1 MSTEV
6 NPTIVLDMIESF
18 RRSKAMFAG
27 CELRIFDHLEQ
38 QPATVAQLAKTISAD
53 LTNLERLLDAL
64 VGLGLLT
71 KSEGVYS
78 NTAEASTYLVRDS
91 PRTMTGYILY
101 SNSVLWKLWDNLEG
115 AVLEGSHRW
124 KQTFGLDGPLF
135 SSFFSTE
142 ESMRTF
148 IAGMHGFGVIS
159 SPSVVAAF
167 DLSKYK
173 QLVDLGGAT
182 GHLPIAAAAKYPQME
197 AVVFDLPNVV
207 KVAAEHCA
215 GTRVKCVA
223 GDFFTDEL
231 PAADLY
237 ALGRILHDWSE
248 PKIALLLKK
257 IVAALPEGGGLLI
270 AEKLLNDDKTK
281 PVSATMQSLNM
292 MICTEGRERS
302 LAEYEALCLAAGFKR
317 VEGRRTGQPVD
328 AILAVK

>member
-1 MSTEV
+1 MSTEA
-6 NPTIVLDMIESF
+6 NPAIVLDLIESF

-27 CELRIFDHLEQ
+27 CELHIFDHLEA
-38 QPATVAQLAKTISAD
+38 QPATLAQLAQKIGAD

-71 KSEGVYS
+71 KQEGVYG
-78 NTAEASTYLVRDS
+78 NTADASAYLVRTS

-101 SNSVLWKLWDNLEG
+101 SNAVLWKLWDNLEG

-124 KQTFGLDGPLF
+124 KQTFGLEGPLF

-182 GHLPIAAAAKYPQME
+182 GHLTMAAAVKYPQMRTT
-197 AVVFDLPNVV
+197 VFDLPNVV
-207 KVAAEHCA
+207 KVAEEHCA
-215 GTRVKCVA
+215 GTRVQCVA

-248 PKIALLLKK
+248 PKIAVLLKK
-257 IVAALPEGGGLLI
+257 IAAALPEGGALLI
-270 AEKLLNDDKTK
+270 AEKLLNEDKTK

-302 LAEYEALCLAAGFKR
+302 LLEYEELCLAAGFKR

>member
-1 MSTEV
+1 
-6 NPTIVLDMIESF
+6 
-18 RRSKAMFAG
+18 MFAG
-27 CELRIFDHLEQ
+27 CELRIFDHLETRPLNLGQ
-38 QPATVAQLAKTISAD
+38 LAQLIGAD

-64 VGLGLLT
+64 VGLELLS
-71 KSEGVYS
+71 KEDGVYR
-78 NTAEASTYLVRDS
+78 NTPDASAYLVRSS

-101 SNSVLWKLWDNLEG
+101 SNSVLWKLWNNLEG

-124 KQTFGLDGPLF
+124 KQTFDLDGPLF
-135 SSFFSTE
+135 SSFFNTE
-142 ESMRTF
+142 DSMRTF

-159 SPSVVAAF
+159 SPSVVSAF

-173 QLVDLGGAT
+173 KLVDLGGAT
-182 GHLPIAAAAKYPQME
+182 GHLTMAVAARYPHME
-197 AVVFDLPNVV
+197 AVVFDLPNVA

-215 GTRVKCVA
+215 GTRVQCVA

-231 PAADLY
+231 PPADLY

-248 PKIALLLKK
+248 PKIAVLLKK
-257 IVAALPEGGGLLI
+257 IVAALPEGGALLI
-270 AEKLLNDDKTK
+270 AEKLLNEDKTK

-302 LAEYEALCLAAGFKR
+302 LAEYEQICLAAGFSR

-328 AILAVK
+328 AVLAVK